1 MVMVGFI
8 LVIVV
13 AVLVL
18 ANYLILKKGVLDYLS
33 KYYPKI
39 YNDIWNPKG
48 FKESINP
55 AKYRFRY
62 YKLQY
67 LAFLTN
73 KLALDSKL
81 KFYINLYRFLILI
94 GLVTAI
100 LLIIFL
106 A

>member
-1 MVMVGFI
+1 MIFF
-8 LVIVV
+8 VIVVIV

-18 ANYLILKKGVLDYLS
+18 ANYLILKKGILDNLS
-33 KYYPKI
+33 KYHPKV
-39 YNDIWNPKG
+39 YNNLCNPKG

-55 AKYRFRY
+55 AKYRLRY

-81 KFYINLYRFLILI
+81 KLYINLYRFLILM
-94 GLVTAI
+94 GLIVAI

-106 A
+106 S